1 MGATQEKLRKIVLEH
16 TVKVSVM
23 GALNLSDEKYDE
35 IKLETDL
42 SSELGIDS
50 LDAAEII
57 MRVEED
63 HDLEEIPEDYARKAN
78 TVKHI
83 YDYLLEH
90 CTKPLDKL
98 VDFTKK
104 DVLFNKFLASV
115 AVSFN
120 CELANL
126 EAVSSMSDLVS
137 VLISASA
144 K

>member
-1 MGATQEKLRKIVLEH
+1 MLEH
-16 TVKVSVM
+16 AVKMSIM
-23 GALNLSDEKYDE
+23 GALNLSEGKYSE

-42 SSELGIDS
+42 AADFGIDS

-83 YDYLLEH
+83 YDYVVEH
-90 CTKPLDKL
+90 CKKPLHKL
-98 VDFTKK
+98 VDLTKR
-104 DVLFNKFLASV
+104 DACLVQFLHGVGDAFGLSADEV
-115 AVSFN
+115 EGISDMAT
-120 CELANL
+120 L
-126 EAVSSMSDLVS
+126 EEKIGATPG
-137 VLISASA
+137 

>member
-1 MGATQEKLRKIVLEH
+1 MEATQEKFRRIVLEH

-23 GALNLSDEKYDE
+23 RALSLSDEKYDE

-42 SSELGIDS
+42 GSELGIDS

-83 YDYLLEH
+83 YDYVLEH

-98 VDFTKK
+98 IDFSKK
-104 DVLFNKFLASV
+104 DAFFNRFLANTSE
-115 AVSFN
+115 AFN
-120 CELANL
+120 CELSTL
-126 EAVSSMSDLVS
+126 ENVSSMSDLVS
-137 VLISASA
+137 VLTSAST

>member
-1 MGATQEKLRKIVLEH
+1 MEATQEKFRRIVLEH

-23 GALNLSDEKYDE
+23 RALSLSDEKYDE

-42 SSELGIDS
+42 GSELGIDS

-83 YDYLLEH
+83 YDYVLEH

-98 VDFTKK
+98 IDFSKK
-104 DVLFNKFLASV
+104 DTFFGKFLANISE
-115 AVSFN
+115 SFD
-120 CELANL
+120 CELSTL
-126 EAVSSMSDLVS
+126 ENVSSMSDLVS
-137 VLISASA
+137 MLTSTSI